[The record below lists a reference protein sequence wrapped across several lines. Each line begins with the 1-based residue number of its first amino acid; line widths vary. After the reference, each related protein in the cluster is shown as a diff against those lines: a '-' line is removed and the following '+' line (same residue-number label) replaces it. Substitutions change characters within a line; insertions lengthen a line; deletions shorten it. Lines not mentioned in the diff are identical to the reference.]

1 MSAFFLSR
9 LKIRTFRSM
18 MLFVLTVLL
27 LLPGAASASAQTAK
41 EESTPSGIALRD
53 LESYVDRFVEPYIGK
68 TTAAASIAVV
78 KNGQIVLSKAY
89 GYANVEDRIA
99 AEPQTVFEFGSISK
113 LFVWTSVM
121 QLVEA
126 GKLDLQTDI
135 RTYLPPNFLKRL
147 TYEEP
152 ITLLNLMN
160 HTAGFEEY
168 MFDLAYKSPE
178 QVKTLE
184 EGLRS
189 AEPAQI
195 YRPGEKVAYSN
206 YGNTLAAYI
215 VQKVSGEPYDRY
227 VDEHIL
233 APLHMKDTE
242 ITSLLD
248 DRPDLLQRKAIGYS
262 GQEGGTFVKGSWNY
276 MSMYP
281 NGGANG
287 TAADLARFA
296 SAFMPAS
303 GEDTSLFRDS
313 KTLPEML
320 STSRSDDAYM
330 PGNAHGFWEY
340 PGASRTLGHGG
351 NTMAF
356 SSSIQIVPQQ
366 RFAVVV
372 LTNEAGE
379 ANLVHGLTQALIGSP
394 DIPPSGEVLPD
405 SSQVAGSY
413 LAARRTEK
421 GFMSVYPYLSLMQV
435 SSDSPDTLSVK
446 LVNYRSEYRQIRP
459 YLYQRVS
466 GDAALEAWPLIR
478 FAMKDGQVER
488 ISVYTTDYVPLPAN
502 RSLPLLTVQAALA
515 AAALAFFVIVPPV
528 KLAVGL
534 TAARFGRKRRLS
546 RAESSALRRQTQA
559 FQFSGTLL
567 ALNNLLLAFRMLAQ
581 NERPYSD
588 VQPQL
593 ILNGVFAAAGLAALI
608 LILFSLK
615 RRPRLTRWAKLN
627 LILSVSLWLI
637 LIALLIVWQFYR

>member
-1 MSAFFLSR
+1 MSAFFLSG
-9 LKIRTFRSM
+9 IRTRKFRSI
-18 MLFVLTVLL
+18 MLFVLIGLL
-27 LLPGAASASAQTAK
+27 LLPGAALASAQTTK
-41 EESTPSGIALRD
+41 EDSTPSGIALHD
-53 LESYVDRFVEPYIGK
+53 LESYVDRYVEPYIGK

-78 KNGQIVLSKAY
+78 KNGQIVFSKAY
-89 GYANVEDRIA
+89 GRANVEDRID

-168 MFDLAYKSPE
+168 MFDLAYDSPDP
-178 QVKTLE
+178 VKTLE

-195 YRPGEKVAYSN
+195 YRPGETVAYSN

-215 VQKVSGEPYDRY
+215 VQKVSGQPYDRY

-242 ITSLLD
+242 ITSVLD
-248 DRPDLLQRKAIGYS
+248 DRPDLLRRKAMGYT
-262 GQEGGTFVKGSWNY
+262 GRENETFVKGSWNY

-287 TAADLARFA
+287 TAEDLARFA
-296 SAFMPAS
+296 SAFMPAA
-303 GEDTSLFRDS
+303 GENTPLFRDP
-313 KTLPEML
+313 KTLPAML
-320 STSRSDDAYM
+320 SPSFSEDAYM

-340 PGASRTLGHGG
+340 PSASRTLGHAG

-356 SSSIQIVPQQ
+356 ASSLKIVPQQ
-366 RFAVVV
+366 RFAIVV
-372 LTNEAGE
+372 LTNQAGE
-379 ANLVHGLTQALIGSP
+379 ANLVHGLTQALIGSS
-394 DIPPSGEVLPD
+394 DIPASGEVLPD
-405 SSQVAGSY
+405 SSQVVGSY

-421 GFMSVYPYLSLMQV
+421 GFMSVYPYLSLMKV
-435 SSDSPDTLSVK
+435 SSKSPDTLSVQ

-478 FAMKDGQVER
+478 FAMNGDQVER
-488 ISVYTTDYVPLPAN
+488 ISVFTTDYLPLPAS
-502 RSLPLLTVQAALA
+502 RSIPLLSVQAILA
-515 AAALAFFVIVPPV
+515 AAALAFFAIVPPV
-528 KLAVGL
+528 RLVFGPIV
-534 TAARFGRKRRLS
+534 ARFGKKRAS
-546 RAESSALRRQTQA
+546 RMPSSLLHLQTLA

-567 ALNNLLLAFRMLAQ
+567 AANTLILAWRMLSQ

-593 ILNGVFAAAGLAALI
+593 ILNGVFAAAGLAVLI
-608 LILFSLK
+608 LIVFSLK

-627 LILSVSLWLI
+627 LGLSILLWLI
-637 LIALLIVWQFYR
+637 LIALLVVWQFYR